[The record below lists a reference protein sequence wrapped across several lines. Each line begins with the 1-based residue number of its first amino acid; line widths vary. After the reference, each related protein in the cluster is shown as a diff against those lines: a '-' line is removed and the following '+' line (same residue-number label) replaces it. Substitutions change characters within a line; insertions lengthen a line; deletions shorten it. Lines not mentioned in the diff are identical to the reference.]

1 LVASLFLSAFATSEG
16 EKQFIGTFRAMM
28 QTKWGGAVRKMGLPE
43 NAGRRFAGLLR
54 ALAWFRPG
62 LRVGVG
68 VSGGADSVALLT
80 LLTKMRAELGVV
92 VSAVHFN
99 NKLRGKASDA
109 DEKFVA
115 SLAEKS
121 GVTLHVGRADVLERP
136 KAKKQ
141 AWKIRCARYGFFRC
155 R

>member
-1 LVASLFLSAFATSEG
+1 
-16 EKQFIGTFRAMM
+16 MM
-28 QTKWGGAVRKMGLPE
+28 QTKRGGAVRKMGFAE
-43 NAGRRFAGLLR
+43 NAGRRFADQLR

-68 VSGGADSVALLT
+68 VSGDADAEALRT

-109 DEKFVA
+109 VEKFVA
-115 SLAEKS
+115 SLAEKF
-121 GVTLHVGRADVLERP
+121 GVTLHVGRADVAG
-136 KAKKQ
+136 KAKREK
-141 AWKIRCARYGFFRC
+141 AK
-155 R
+155 